1 MSVEVKEEK
10 VNTPNEGERETTQ
23 SNDQSNNEDG
33 PKIVGQSRPKRS
45 SSVHISRRTSS
56 IMEAN
61 PEIDDNEYNNYKT
74 PSRAIMHHI
83 YAMVYRRWIN
93 IKRTAL
99 SVLINMIITLVVSC
113 LTIVVQLMLNSLIS
127 DSFKPWNFSSFDHPT
142 SHLAVVADD
151 YSNKWWQPKYVDAIK
166 YVYKQD
172 TGEDPEIKIFSTVQ
186 EINQYAFDVLAG
198 KVEGVDYFTLGFILP
213 TEYSRYGGN
222 NLTVVWN
229 DTTTVNL
236 AEMTSSMDTTLDFG
250 IAIRVETTMLTMAPS
265 DGDVVYDSMTEEQKQ
280 ALNQKLMDAKLNTP
294 ASINFIETSVASAS
308 SNSMFAFMAPMLI
321 SAGLLSITM
330 SIIPT
335 PVSEIQGAIRNY
347 MVSCSLSLL
356 PYWLVTFIFDFI
368 IYEIDVFLI
377 WLLFIIC
384 QIDEFLDNADI
395 TYYMLFI
402 VGPCFILYTYCISF
416 IFSNPNSA
424 ARNAYLI
431 DIVLVIIPFL
441 VMMLGVDMN
450 DAANSMDKLKPAY
463 WIYSLFPPMLLE
475 GYMQAVFMEAP
486 YTTEGI
492 KHYFKSESIAFS
504 YSIFA
509 FVDIVIYLLVLIII
523 EKYRIHVQRLAAKS
537 SFGNYGDFFKEQK
550 AKHPVTPESDEMAK
564 EVENN
569 HNYAVRIYN
578 VSRLFFNTE
587 GKPIPAV
594 NCVSLGVKEGS
605 IFGFL
610 GANGAGKTTLIN
622 MITSML
628 PMSAGTIEINGK
640 DISKENDPSLL
651 SVCPQFNTH
660 LCQDMT
666 ISEHLHFYSL
676 LHCMSSDQEKR
687 NTERLISL
695 LDLDALKDTPIREL
709 SEGDIRKLSIALSFL
724 GRAKIILLDEPT
736 ATLDPVSMTQV
747 HEMML
752 YYKGKKTFMLCT
764 HLLSEAE
771 ALCDMISIMI
781 KGNVY
786 TCGSPQYLSAKF
798 GTEYKID
805 LMLKD
810 SSELEAGKVDDF
822 FTKEVPQASLNI
834 ARPTA
839 RIYNVPAN
847 SILLHE
853 LFAIM
858 ENGKNGD
865 NGYTY
870 YTCSS
875 SSLEKVFMEI
885 VRMSETEE
893 VEEH

>member
-1 MSVEVKEEK
+1 MQTNQNSVR
-10 VNTPNEGERETTQ
+10 TNENSISGY
-23 SNDQSNNEDG
+23 EDFDDG
-33 PKIVGQSRPKRS
+33 KALKYLGSRRRS
-45 SSVHISRRTSS
+45 SSVMISRRTSS

-61 PEIDDNEYNNYKT
+61 PDIDDNEYISYKT
-74 PSRAIMHHI
+74 PFRELLHQI
-83 YAMVYRRWIN
+83 YAMSYRRWIR
-93 IKRTAL
+93 IKRTAV
-99 SVLINMIITLVVSC
+99 SVILNMLITLIVSC
-113 LTIVVQLMLNSLIS
+113 LTIVVQLMLNSIVN
-127 DSFKPWNFSSFDHPT
+127 DSFNPWNFNSYRHST

-151 YSNKWWQPKYVDAIK
+151 YDNKWWQRKYVDAINC
-166 YVYKQD
+166 VYRDD
-172 TGEDPEIKIFSTVQ
+172 TGVEPEIKIFKTVD
-186 EINQYAFDVLAG
+186 EINKYAVDVIQG
-198 KVEGVDYFTLGFILP
+198 KVEGVDQFTLGFILP
-213 TEYSRYGGN
+213 TEFSRFGGN
-222 NLTVVWN
+222 NLTVVYN
-229 DTTTVNL
+229 DTVTIDF
-236 AEMTSSMDTTLDFG
+236 ASMQSSMGSTLDFG
-250 IAIRVETTMLTMAPS
+250 IALRVEMAVLTMAPS
-265 DGDVVYDSMTEEQKQ
+265 EGDEIYDTLENDQREALIKKYEEAGLSRPIKV
-280 ALNQKLMDAKLNTP
+280 
-294 ASINFIETSVASAS
+294 NFIESSIATAS
-308 SNSMFAFMAPMLI
+308 SNSMFAMMAPMLI
-321 SAGLLSITM
+321 SAGLLSITL
-330 SIIPT
+330 SIIPG
-335 PVSEIQGAIRNY
+335 PVSEVSGPIRKY
-347 MVSCSLSLL
+347 MVSCSLSLF
-356 PYWLVTFIFDFI
+356 PYWLVTFVFDLI
-368 IYEIDVFLI
+368 VYEIDVLLV
-377 WLLFIIC
+377 WLMFIIFS
-384 QIDEFLDNADI
+384 IDSFIDNPDL
-395 TYYMLFI
+395 TFYMLFI
-402 VGPCFILYTYCISF
+402 CGPSFLLYTYVISF
-416 IFSNPNSA
+416 LFKNPNSA

-431 DIVLVIIPFL
+431 DIVLIIIPFL
-441 VMMLGVDMN
+441 VMMLASD
-450 DAANSMDKLKPAY
+450 SMDKLQPLY
-463 WIYSLFPPMLLE
+463 WVYALFPPMLLE
-475 GYMQAVFMEAP
+475 GYMQAIFMEAP
-486 YTTEGI
+486 YVNAGI
-492 KHYFKSESIAFS
+492 SHYFSSDSSAQPYSVFALIDIIIYAFIL
-504 YSIFA
+504 Y
-509 FVDIVIYLLVLIII
+509 VI
-523 EKYRIHVQRLAAKS
+523 EKYRIHVQRAAAKS

-550 AKHPVTPESDEMAK
+550 AKHQVTVEAEEMAK
-564 EVENN
+564 DVENN
-569 HNYAVRIYN
+569 HEYAVRIEN

-594 NCVSLGVKEGS
+594 NCVSLGVKKGS

-660 LCQDMT
+660 LCEDMT

-676 LHCMSSDQEKR
+676 LHCMSKDQEKR
-687 NTERLISL
+687 NTDRLISL

-709 SEGDIRKLSIALSFL
+709 SEGDVRKLSIALSFL

-771 ALCDMISIMI
+771 SLCDMISIMI

-786 TCGSPQYLSAKF
+786 TCGSPQYLSSKF

-810 SSELEAGKVDDF
+810 SSEEESNKVDAF
-822 FTKEVPQASLNI
+822 FQREVPQASLNI
-834 ARPTA
+834 ARPSA

-853 LFAIM
+853 LFLIM
-858 ENGKNGD
+858 EKGKDGN

-885 VRMSETEE
+885 VRLSETDE